1 MPVCLVP
8 VDEGQRITLGKA
20 VVFLGRHPDCDVILS
35 QSRKISR
42 KHCCIAQVDQRFV
55 IRDLGSMN
63 GVRVNGRRVKL
74 EAAINFGDTIAIG
87 DRHFVLKRVDQAA
100 PVEKAETP
108 DLGAPAGANSPSA
121 DNVNLSQDFPVPI
134 EEQPEVFSSD
144 TPNKEAAVETPIDE
158 PVIDFDNDEG
168 DVDFLG
174 VDDLY
179 PLDENS
185 GEYELLPD

>member
-8 VDEGQRITLGKA
+8 VDEGQSITLGKA

-42 KHCCIAQVDQRFV
+42 KHCCIAQVDQRYV

-74 EAAINFGDTIAIG
+74 EASINFGDTIAIG

-100 PVEKAETP
+100 PAKKAEAP
-108 DLGAPAGANSPSA
+108 DLGTPAAANSPSA

-134 EEQPEVFSSD
+134 EDQEDFSNDS
-144 TPNKEAAVETPIDE
+144 PIEASAIETPIDE

-168 DVDFLG
+168 EVDFLG